1 MVKFIMIHIARR
13 NMMRKIAFFIL
24 IFPIFHGSII
34 YALDISGSYDNADS
48 FLDSLT
54 DPNTGLT
61 AFPSLLIPMGGRYE
75 AMGTAF
81 TAIADDSSFIEAN
94 PAGSSSLEHTEFSL
108 FHNNWIADTNIE
120 SLIYASRIGYFGFAV
135 AGKFLYVPFTG
146 YDSTGSSVSKGYY
159 SESVVILNASYRFLA
174 SYNFYGIAVGA
185 NIKAAYRHIPS
196 SIYENQSAFSAMAD
210 IGILTRFNM
219 FKPYSS
225 RDKNTS
231 VGITIKNLGI
241 KTLDDPLPMEASVG
255 FSYSP
260 LRPITISGDFTIPFS
275 FNYSEYPAEQWSFA
289 VGTDI
294 TITKFF
300 SIQGG
305 FRYRGSNPRVS
316 LGAMID
322 LGDIAINANYTLDL
336 TTQVGLDR
344 FSIASSINLGDRGR
358 SLTAD
363 LVDEY
368 YVKGLEIYAEGDLV
382 GAMENWGKA
391 LSLDPGFT
399 PAATNIIMAKQTLEL
414 FDDVQS
420 IQIVD

>member
-1 MVKFIMIHIARR
+1 
-13 NMMRKIAFFIL
+13 MMRKIVFFIL
-24 IFPIFHGSII
+24 IFPIFCGTAI
-34 YALDISGSYDNADS
+34 YALDISGAYYNADG
-48 FLDSLT
+48 FLDNLT

-94 PAGSSSLEHTEFSL
+94 PAGSSGLEHSVFSL

-146 YDSTGSSVSKGYY
+146 YDSIGSRVSKGYY
-159 SESVVILNASYRFLA
+159 SESVIILNASYRFLA

-196 SIYENQSAFSAMAD
+196 SIYEDQSAFSAVAD
-210 IGILTRFNM
+210 VGILTRFNM
-219 FKPYSS
+219 LKPYSS

-231 VGITIKNLGI
+231 VGITVKNLGI
-241 KTLDDPLPMEASVG
+241 KTLDDPLPMEATIG

-260 LRPITISGDFTIPFS
+260 LRPLTISGDFTLPFS
-275 FNYSEYPAEQWSFA
+275 FDYSKYPAEQWSFA

-294 TITKFF
+294 TITNFF

-305 FRYRGSNPRVS
+305 FRYRGSNPRIS
-316 LGAMID
+316 LGAMIT
-322 LGDIAINANYTLDL
+322 LGKITINANYTLDL
-336 TTQVGLDR
+336 TTQIGFDR
-344 FSIASSINLGDRGR
+344 FSLASSIDLGDGGR
-358 SLTAD
+358 NLTAD

-368 YVKGLEIYAEGDLV
+368 YVKGLDFYAEGNLL
-382 GAMENWGKA
+382 GAIANWEKA
-391 LSLDPGFT
+391 LSLDPRFT

-414 FDDVQS
+414 FTDVQS
-420 IQIVD
+420 IQTVN